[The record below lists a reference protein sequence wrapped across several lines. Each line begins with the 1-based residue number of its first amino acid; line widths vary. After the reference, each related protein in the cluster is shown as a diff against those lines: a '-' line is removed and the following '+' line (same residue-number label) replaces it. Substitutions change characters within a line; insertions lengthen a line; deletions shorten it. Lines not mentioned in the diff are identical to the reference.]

1 MFLIRHITL
10 FYFQSPTNHIRAD
23 PKKRGAQG
31 YFSTLVSAEV
41 LMTEIIQMFIL
52 GFLIGLTGALA
63 PGPTLIAT
71 INASLKGGWTM
82 GPRVT
87 LGHMAVEILMVVL
100 VIAGLNVLIG
110 GYSWLIAIIGGTA
123 LVIFGILTIFES
135 RHARIDLSLSTN
147 SPAESAT
154 PRPFISGAVTSISNP
169 YFWLWWLTVG
179 SSLLIGAYAG
189 GVLSAGAFILG
200 HWGADLGWF
209 TLVSV
214 SIHSGRFFLGERKY
228 RWTLAIC
235 GVFLILFGG
244 YYLVTI

>member
-1 MFLIRHITL
+1 
-10 FYFQSPTNHIRAD
+10 
-23 PKKRGAQG
+23 
-31 YFSTLVSAEV
+31 
-41 LMTEIIQMFIL
+41 MTGIIQMFIL

-87 LGHMAVEILMVVL
+87 LGHIAVEILMVVL
-100 VIAGLNVLIG
+100 IIAGLTVLIG

-123 LVIFGILTIFES
+123 LVIFGILTILES
-135 RHARIDLSLSTN
+135 RHVQINPS
-147 SPAESAT
+147 SPAPAPDEKSSSS
-154 PRPFISGAVTSISNP
+154 PFISGAVTSISNP

-179 SSLLIGAYAG
+179 SSLMIGAYAG
-189 GVLSAGAFILG
+189 GILSAGAFILG

-214 SIHSGRFFLGERKY
+214 SIHKGRFFLGEREY
-228 RWTLAIC
+228 RWTLAVC
-235 GVFLILFGG
+235 GVFLVLFGG